1 MSLRFL
7 SIGPTP
13 GHFPTSG
20 FSSTEGFGSRFFVG
34 YTSSEYFR
42 MDGGYS
48 VMVPP
53 TSNAPTCGVLAPEV
67 KTAASTHQQPT
78 AWYLVRSVQSAPPS
92 MPLHLPSML
101 LCMFGVYPI
110 HHPILTWTG
119 GVVRISTRPACC
131 SFFRSPFL
139 FGSPKRAHF
148 RRDNFLTLSKN

>member
-1 MSLRFL
+1 MLSNVLTVRVLPDNVLQQYKPANKKHLFKVSLGILFVGL
-7 SIGPTP
+7 TP

-48 VMVPP
+48 VIMVPP

-110 HHPILTWTG
+110 HHPILT
-119 GVVRISTRPACC
+119 
-131 SFFRSPFL
+131 
-139 FGSPKRAHF
+139 
-148 RRDNFLTLSKN
+148 LSLIHI